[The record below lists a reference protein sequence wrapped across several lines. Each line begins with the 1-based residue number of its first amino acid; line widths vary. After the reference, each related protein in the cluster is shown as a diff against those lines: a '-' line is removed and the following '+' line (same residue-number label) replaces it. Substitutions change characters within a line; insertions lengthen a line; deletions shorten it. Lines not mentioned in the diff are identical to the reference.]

1 MVLAASSMVNA
12 LSETRK
18 PFLATH
24 PCVGDLTFSFGSSA
38 TLATQ
43 IVNGSPADVF
53 IAASEATM
61 KVVQEAGVAS
71 SSQVFAKNIA
81 AIMIGKTSKFAGFI
95 GGINDL
101 ADTTH
106 SGIAVG
112 VCVASAPCGV
122 VADAVLTKVGLSRT
136 VIADTETQSVEDL
149 VTKIEL
155 GELDAG
161 IVYQS
166 DCQHVATSSDALCIS
181 IPMTENATTG
191 YFVAALNRKMA
202 VQEFVDYINGSGFKN
217 MLQTKYGFLT
227 P

>member
-1 MVLAASSMVNA
+1 MLAASSMVNV

-18 PFLATH
+18 QFLDAH
-24 PCVGDLTFSFGSSA
+24 PCVSDLTFSYGSSA

-53 IAASEATM
+53 IAASETTM

-81 AIMIGKTSKFAGFI
+81 AIMVSKTSKFAGSI
-95 GGINDL
+95 GGLSDL
-101 ADTTH
+101 ADATH
-106 SGIAVG
+106 SDIAVG
-112 VCVASAPCGV
+112 VCVPSAPCGV
-122 VADAVLTKVGLSRT
+122 VADAVLTKAGSSRT

-166 DCQHVATSSDALCIS
+166 DCQHVATSNKASCVT
-181 IPMTENATTG
+181 IPMAANATTS
-191 YFVAALNRKMA
+191 YFVAALNGKMV
-202 VQEFVDYINGSGFKN
+202 VQEFVDYINGSDFKDT
-217 MLQTKYGFLT
+217 LQVKFGFLA